1 MMIELAA
8 AAMLLANMDP
18 EGVVTTAP
26 RGDQAVPTA
35 TTAMLAAS
43 TTDASP
49 STTVQS
55 AAPHG
60 LSTDEQIARWIS
72 DRTAETSISAA
83 VDPWAEAEPRK
94 MHGEVSIGMG
104 TGGYRDYA
112 AAVSM
117 PLGENGVLNLSV
129 SQTKN
134 SPWGYYGYGSPW
146 GYPNAGYG
154 RPFGLIEPPGYE
166 GSHLR
171 GRSYAPFH
179 VWPGSTRGTTTSVGV
194 SVRTGDAGPN

>member
-26 RGDQAVPTA
+26 RGDQSVLTA
-35 TTAMLAAS
+35 SAAALAAS

-60 LSTDEQIARWIS
+60 LSTDEQIARWIGE
-72 DRTAETSISAA
+72 RTAETASKAPA
-83 VDPWAEAEPRK
+83 DPWVESEPRK
-94 MHGEVSIGMG
+94 MHGEFSVGMG
-104 TGGYRDYA
+104 TGGYQDYS
-112 AAVSM
+112 AAVSL
-117 PLGENGVLNLSV
+117 PLGETGTLNLMV

-134 SPWGYYGYGSPW
+134 SPWGYGYGSSW
-146 GYPNAGYG
+146 DYPYGGYG
-154 RPFGLIEPPGYE
+154 RPFGVMEPPGFE
-166 GSHLR
+166 GTYFR
-171 GRSYAPFH
+171 GRPNAPLR
-179 VWPGSTRGTTTSVGV
+179 VRPMAQGTTKSAGV
-194 SVRTGDAGPN
+194 SLEIGR